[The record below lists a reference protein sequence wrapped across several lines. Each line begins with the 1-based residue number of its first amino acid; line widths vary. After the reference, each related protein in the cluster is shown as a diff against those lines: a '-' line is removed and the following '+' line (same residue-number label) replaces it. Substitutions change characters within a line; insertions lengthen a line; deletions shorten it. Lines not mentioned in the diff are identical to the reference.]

1 MSASTPA
8 GRDPVFNA
16 VDGLVRDGTLDHRQ
30 ADRVYAVM
38 RVTPGAAEPT
48 TGSAAAPGAGQ
59 PSADTLS
66 RWPLIERMAGGL
78 ALFGA
83 GVAVAAAMVGTF
95 LASRFEDGFEWQPFV
110 VALGVALALAALTAG
125 VHVLVADHDYAR
137 WLIAGPAGLGVLAL
151 ALTVWVAFTDWDH
164 VSYLVGAVL
173 LLGGAGAYVV
183 IRSGATVAVTVFG
196 GLVLMTAFLGD
207 VQPSDAD
214 SLLWFTI
221 PAVLYG
227 AVVAGAGWVLPTRHL
242 SAVLGGVIALSVV
255 FLVLAFAAFAR
266 LVVRALAGSL
276 GGGGG
281 DSAPD
286 YSGDAA
292 TTLAL
297 GIIVCL
303 ALLAL
308 YALTGHTGYA
318 VLGGVGVVGVLTAGL
333 FAVDLDNTLRWAG
346 GVGVLGVL
354 IAAGAGLFAINR
366 RGRPRRARAAAP
378 PPPPQ
383 QPPPAYPQGDP
394 AQTQVTT
401 PYPQQPYQQP
411 YQEPQQP
418 YQQPYQQPQ
427 QPQPP
432 YEQPTQPPY
441 EQPTQ
446 PPQQPYQPP
455 PPPPQQPYQPPPPP
469 PSQPPPGPPQP

>member
-1 MSASTPA
+1 MSASTPV

-48 TGSAAAPGAGQ
+48 TTSTAAAGTGQ
-59 PSADTLS
+59 PSAETLS
-66 RWPLIERMAGGL
+66 RWPLIERMAGGV

-137 WLIAGPAGLGVLAL
+137 WLIAGPAGLGVVAL

-173 LLGGAGAYVV
+173 LLGGAGAHVV
-183 IRSGATVAVTVFG
+183 IRSGATVAVTVLG
-196 GLVLMTAFLGD
+196 GLVLMSSFLGD

-227 AVVAGAGWVLPTRHL
+227 AAVAGAGWVLPTRHV

-266 LVVRALAGSL
+266 LVVRAIAGSL

-281 DSAPD
+281 DTGPD

-297 GIIVCL
+297 GVIVCL

-308 YALTGHTGYA
+308 YALTGYTGYA

-354 IAAGAGLFAINR
+354 IAAAAGLFAVNR
-366 RGRPRRARAAAP
+366 RGRPRRTRAAATAAA
-378 PPPPQ
+378 
-383 QPPPAYPQGDP
+383 PAAARRLTPGRPGADPGDDAVP
-394 AQTQVTT
+394 AAAVPAPHQD
-401 PYPQQPYQQP
+401 PRS
-411 YQEPQQP
+411 
-418 YQQPYQQPQ
+418 
-427 QPQPP
+427 
-432 YEQPTQPPY
+432 PT
-441 EQPTQ
+441 
-446 PPQQPYQPP
+446 
-455 PPPPQQPYQPPPPP
+455 
-469 PSQPPPGPPQP
+469 SSR